1 MCLKCPFWLRI
12 SPEKRKKC
20 QKSAAI
26 FGAVVL
32 LICVFCLGRYVGR
45 QPTDRRTETGFPTGP
60 KTTDLAD
67 PFGEETAR
75 QGRADVAGD
84 APTTSNAAKAA
95 KAANQDVPRAI
106 EGVYTDEN
114 WGLKLN
120 LPGKAEVIA
129 DSSEGLSLR
138 LQDGTTINITHVAA
152 IKNNPIFD
160 VTDLVKNFAD
170 LPLFKQTDKY
180 TYKGNLQAET
190 LQYGERPL
198 VQAQALTSDGRIHT
212 VMVTNAASG
221 GVMVF
226 SAFTPA
232 INGDGQVRQMLL
244 QLVGTAEFGS
254 RRYGAQLV
262 KSPSGEASFFRMSDW
277 QLFTEDKSTAQQE
290 RQNDKKLSSE
300 VEKNTLANLPAGRN
314 KEIKLVPNLFTEP
327 EPDTLTRI
335 VGLSNMAA
343 GIITLEKN
351 SHYSDMA
358 AIETKLNQI
367 FMQASEAGKN
377 GRSKMI
383 VSPPEKLEI
392 NGRTYSFIDLQ
403 LDKDKKAGAMRR
415 VYFVSNGKNYELS
428 MITDKAHF
436 PTAEAQ
442 FILMLISLRFA

>member
-26 FGAVVL
+26 FGAAVL

-45 QPTDRRTETGFPTGP
+45 QPTDRRTETGLPTGP
-60 KTTDLAD
+60 KTTELAD

-95 KAANQDVPRAI
+95 NQDVPRAI
-106 EGVYTDEN
+106 EGVYTDKN

-254 RRYGAQLV
+254 RRYGHN
-262 KSPSGEASFFRMSDW
+262 W
-277 QLFTEDKSTAQQE
+277 
-290 RQNDKKLSSE
+290 
-300 VEKNTLANLPAGRN
+300 
-314 KEIKLVPNLFTEP
+314 
-327 EPDTLTRI
+327 
-335 VGLSNMAA
+335 
-343 GIITLEKN
+343 
-351 SHYSDMA
+351 
-358 AIETKLNQI
+358 
-367 FMQASEAGKN
+367 
-377 GRSKMI
+377 
-383 VSPPEKLEI
+383 
-392 NGRTYSFIDLQ
+392 
-403 LDKDKKAGAMRR
+403 
-415 VYFVSNGKNYELS
+415 
-428 MITDKAHF
+428 
-436 PTAEAQ
+436 
-442 FILMLISLRFA
+442 